1 MYLFVHFV
9 SVDFLEVAVFVVVFP
24 FILCCVS
31 LVYFL
36 SLSASSPP
44 VFSFVPLFSSIFLI
58 RSFLSSSAFLLVRS
72 CLLLRFSRS
81 FLSSSPFSISFLSS
95 LPP

>member
-44 VFSFVPLFSSIFLI
+44 VFSFVPFFFSVFN
-58 RSFLSSSAFLLVRS
+58 LV
-72 CLLLRFSRS
+72 
-81 FLSSSPFSISFLSS
+81 PFFFTS
-95 LPP
+95 LNET